1 MIRIAT
7 ITTAIQPVALRSP
20 PRVPGRLIFGSIVIE
35 SSWFACCNVQH
46 AHGFV
51 FPTRHLRALAEVPFQ
66 VCSLSDRNRDQESAL
81 KIDSAKTPAGTP
93 SAAIRGLLICESSE
107 GKMMTRL
114 LLGAAITATLV
125 LPSAQASSAHRYKRH
140 GEYNAGVMRNAPVH
154 LYGGRYG
161 AYGRSGGYG
170 WQGNPNAYTSGPR
183 WASPNQCFED
193 LGYGRYESCD
203 W

>member
-1 MIRIAT
+1 MRMGSFFRRSTCA
-7 ITTAIQPVALRSP
+7 ALP
-20 PRVPGRLIFGSIVIE
+20 KCGD
-35 SSWFACCNVQH
+35 
-46 AHGFV
+46 
-51 FPTRHLRALAEVPFQ
+51 PFQ
-66 VCSLSDRNRDQESAL
+66 VCSLPDGNRDQESAL
-81 KIDSAKTPAGTP
+81 NIESAKMPAGTP
-93 SAAIRGLLICESSE
+93 KAAIRGLLICESSK

-125 LPSAQASSAHRYKRH
+125 LPSTAQAASGHRYKRH
-140 GEYNAGVMRNAPVH
+140 GEYNARMVRSAPVH

-161 AYGRSGGYG
+161 AFARHGGYGGGYG